1 MTRFATMAVATML
14 ATAPLARAADTQ
26 PKCADVVAA
35 MEEAGSGVSAD
46 EIAKKLGTTAEH
58 VRQCWDQK
66 DKDTKAD
73 ATGK

>member
-1 MTRFATMAVATML
+1 MSRFATITAAAVL
-14 ATAPLARAADTQ
+14 AAAPFARAADTA
-26 PKCADVVAA
+26 PACADVVAA

-66 DKDTKAD
+66 DKDTKAG

>member
-1 MTRFATMAVATML
+1 MIAAATILT
-14 ATAPLARAADTQ
+14 ATALARAADTQ
-26 PKCADVVAA
+26 PTCADVVAA
-35 MEEAGSGVSAD
+35 MEVAGTGVSTD

-66 DKDTKAD
+66 DTDTKAD